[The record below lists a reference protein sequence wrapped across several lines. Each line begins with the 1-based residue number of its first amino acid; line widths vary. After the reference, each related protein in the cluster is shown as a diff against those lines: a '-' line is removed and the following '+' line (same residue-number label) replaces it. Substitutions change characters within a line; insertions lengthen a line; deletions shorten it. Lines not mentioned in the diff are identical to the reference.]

1 MTEITRELCG
11 LEVTSSG
18 VSRAAADLGAQ
29 LTAWR
34 ERPLGRC
41 PYGVPDAR
49 YEKVRHGGAVVGC
62 AALVA
67 MAVRDVDRKRTL
79 LGGSVSLSEAEIH

>member
-18 VSRAAADLGAQ
+18 VSRAAADLDAQ
-29 LTAWR
+29 LTARR

-41 PYGVPDAR
+41 PYGVLDAR
-49 YEKVRHGGAVVGC
+49 YEKVPHGGAVVGC
-62 AALVA
+62 AVLVA
-67 MAVRDVDRKRTL
+67 MAVRDEDRKRTL